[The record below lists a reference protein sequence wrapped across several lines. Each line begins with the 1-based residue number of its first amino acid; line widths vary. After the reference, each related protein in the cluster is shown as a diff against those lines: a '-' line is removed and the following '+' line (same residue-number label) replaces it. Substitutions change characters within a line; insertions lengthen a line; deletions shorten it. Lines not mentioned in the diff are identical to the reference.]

1 MHIMQLFS
9 TLKSFG
15 LFCPNSKRKCVNQV
29 VIFMCRYGRTP
40 KPTKPLNYPARDNS
54 LSSSETTPTSQAGST
69 TSTSKHKPKCTAKKR
84 KPSKS
89 PSVQESKKP
98 KLFTLRASQSEYSD
112 DEENENQW
120 EEEQQPECSSTRD
133 NSAFVPASLRSPH
146 PVIAE
151 VEETV
156 EEVRTL
162 TIISLHRCIPS
173 IHFYFCANFLQTFFF
188 YAWLYIP

>member
-1 MHIMQLFS
+1 M
-9 TLKSFG
+9 
-15 LFCPNSKRKCVNQV
+15 
-29 VIFMCRYGRTP
+29 P
-40 KPTKPLNYPARDNS
+40 KPTRPLNYPARDDS
-54 LSSSETTPTSQAGST
+54 LSASETTPTSPMGSA

-84 KPSKS
+84 KPSKP

-133 NSAFVPASLRSPH
+133 SSAFVPASLRSPH

-156 EEVRTL
+156 EEVRML
-162 TIISLHRCIPS
+162 TIFSLHTCIPS
-173 IHFYFCANFLQTFFF
+173 IHFYFCAKFQQHFF

>member
-1 MHIMQLFS
+1 
-9 TLKSFG
+9 
-15 LFCPNSKRKCVNQV
+15 
-29 VIFMCRYGRTP
+29 MCRYGRTP
-40 KPTKPLNYPARDNS
+40 KPTKPLNYPARDDS
-54 LSSSETTPTSQAGST
+54 LSSSETTPTSPAGSA

-84 KPSKS
+84 KPSKP

-120 EEEQQPECSSTRD
+120 EEEQQPECSSARD
-133 NSAFVPASLRSPH
+133 SSAFVPASLRSPH

-162 TIISLHRCIPS
+162 TIIYLHRCIPS
-173 IHFYFCANFLQTFFF
+173 IFIYIFVQNSSKHFF